1 MGCKMAN
8 QKSIKLKSKCLDV
21 QSTYMTNKFCPIN
34 ITYISKKPQNINFKN
49 YQNIISKKSWKN
61 ILDFLPY
68 QDLKET
74 GKVNRKFN
82 EICKCNEI
90 LLKFF
95 KNKEEDIS
103 NYKQSFDSFS
113 QLKISNYY
121 SFCTNISINYN

>member
-1 MGCKMAN
+1 MGCNMIN
-8 QKSIKLKSKCLDV
+8 QKFIQVKSNYLDIN
-21 QSTYMTNKFCPIN
+21 STNVTNKNFPIN
-34 ITYISKKPQNINFKN
+34 ITYISKKSQYLNYKK

-95 KNKEEDIS
+95 KKKDNDLYI
-103 NYKQSFDSFS
+103 YIRHYDSFS
-113 QLKISNYY
+113 QLQDPNH
-121 SFCTNISINYN
+121 SFCTSIS